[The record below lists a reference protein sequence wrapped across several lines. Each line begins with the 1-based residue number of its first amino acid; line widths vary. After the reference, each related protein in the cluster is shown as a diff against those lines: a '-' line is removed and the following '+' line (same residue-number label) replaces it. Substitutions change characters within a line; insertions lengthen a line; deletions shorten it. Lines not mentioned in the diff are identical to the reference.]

1 MLFYFSYLKFE
12 LLLWNI
18 ELIFM
23 LWHVF
28 VVNGNTG
35 KGTHA
40 LCGRKF
46 HFDHLAT
53 SYNGDLI
60 LLFNRCIV
68 VSLLW

>member
-1 MLFYFSYLKFE
+1 MFFYFSYLKFE

-23 LWHVF
+23 FWHVF

-40 LCGRKF
+40 SAVGSFILTIW
-46 HFDHLAT
+46 LLVT
-53 SYNGDLI
+53 METISYCLI
-60 LLFNRCIV
+60 DV
-68 VSLLW
+68 